1 MLITVWNG
9 TSERDAVRRQQ
20 RSPPTHLARASNIR
34 RRISSAER
42 ILAILRDYDRPEGYT
57 SHELA
62 NLVLVS
68 VQAINKGLASSSLV
82 RPSGVRT
89 RGAGGSG
96 RISVAYRMTS

>member
-1 MLITVWNG
+1 MLVTIWNG

-20 RSPPTHLARASNIR
+20 RSPPTHLARESHVR

-42 ILAILRDYDRPEGYT
+42 TLAILRDYDRPEGYT
-57 SHELA
+57 SAELVE
-62 NLVLVS
+62 LVGVS
-68 VQAINKGLASSSLV
+68 IQAINKGLASSSLV